1 MLPIKNTS
9 MLQNTGDPLVR
20 GPLLRMAN
28 HALAA
33 LNSER
38 LIPSLVRLEGDIL
51 HVGDTVW
58 NLADYRR
65 VLVVGAGKAGNHM
78 ARALESILGARISRG
93 LVIVK
98 QLEPGDELAHIEL
111 ALGGHPYPNES
122 GRRATQRILDLLGG
136 CASGDLVVSLISGGS
151 SALMNCPAEGISVE
165 EESRLTELLLT
176 AGASI
181 LEINTVRRH
190 VSAVNGGRLAQR
202 VSASGAQ
209 MLNLILSDR
218 VGDTAVGTPR
228 GPPPRAP
235 TAYTGTQIGLDP
247 TTFLDAWNILE
258 RYRLLAAA
266 PNSVLEHLRRG
277 PQLTETPKSPLP
289 GVSNFVIQGLPDACA
304 AAVDAARAEHLP
316 VHVLTSGLEGD
327 SRQAGMF
334 LAAVAREVRDRG
346 EPFAPPCVLVAAGET
361 TVRLNGPAGSGG
373 PSQELALSFAREV
386 AGLAGVGIAAIET
399 EGTDGPTT
407 LAGAVTDGTTLERCR
422 AARVDILAALDG
434 HDCCPALTAVGDQ
447 LETGNTGTNLCDLN
461 IIYIA

>member
-228 GPPPRAP
+228 VPVV
-235 TAYTGTQIGLDP
+235 YTGTQIGLDP

-258 RYRLLAAA
+258 RYRLLAVA
-266 PNSVLEHLRRG
+266 PDSVLEHLRRG

>member
-1 MLPIKNTS
+1 M
-9 MLQNTGDPLVR
+9 
-20 GPLLRMAN
+20 
-28 HALAA
+28 
-33 LNSER
+33 
-38 LIPSLVRLEGDIL
+38 
-51 HVGDTVW
+51 
-58 NLADYRR
+58 
-65 VLVVGAGKAGNHM
+65 
-78 ARALESILGARISRG
+78 G
-93 LVIVK
+93 LK
-98 QLEPGDELAHIEL
+98 PTCPGRWR
-111 ALGGHPYPNES
+111 S
-122 GRRATQRILDLLGG
+122 
-136 CASGDLVVSLISGGS
+136 
-151 SALMNCPAEGISVE
+151 
-165 EESRLTELLLT
+165 
-176 AGASI
+176 
-181 LEINTVRRH
+181 
-190 VSAVNGGRLAQR
+190 
-202 VSASGAQ
+202 
-209 MLNLILSDR
+209 
-218 VGDTAVGTPR
+218 TPR
-228 GPPPRAP
+228 RTTRSENPANPRRGAAPPRAAAPRGGGGRRGGP

-266 PNSVLEHLRRG
+266 PNSVLEHLRWG

>member
-228 GPPPRAP
+228 GP

>member
-122 GRRATQRILDLLGG
+122 GRQATQRVLDLLGG

-228 GPPPRAP
+228 VPVV
-235 TAYTGTQIGLDP
+235 YTGTQIGLDP

-304 AAVDAARAEHLP
+304 AAVDAARAERLP

>member
-78 ARALESILGARISRG
+78 ARALERILGARISRG

-98 QLEPGDELAHIEL
+98 QLEPGDELVHIEL

-122 GRRATQRILDLLGG
+122 GRQATQRILDLLDG

-190 VSAVNGGRLAQR
+190 VSSVNGGRLAQR
-202 VSASGAQ
+202 VSSSGAQ

-228 GPPPRAP
+228 VPV
-235 TAYTGTQIGLDP
+235 TYTGTQIGLDP

-304 AAVDAARAEHLP
+304 AAVEAARAEHLP

-399 EGTDGPTT
+399 EGTDGPTA

>member
-228 GPPPRAP
+228 GP

-386 AGLAGVGIAAIET
+386 TGLAGVGIAAIET

>member
-228 GPPPRAP
+228 VP
-235 TAYTGTQIGLDP
+235 TANNSNQKGLVP
-247 TTFLDAWNILE
+247 TPILE
-258 RYRLLAAA
+258 TWNNDYRYLQLAAA

>member
-228 GPPPRAP
+228 VP

-304 AAVDAARAEHLP
+304 AAVDAARAEHVP

>member
-218 VGDTAVGTPR
+218 VGDTAVGPPR
-228 GPPPRAP
+228 GP

>member
-218 VGDTAVGTPR
+218 VGDTAVG
-228 GPPPRAP
+228 GGP

-247 TTFLDAWNILE
+247 TTFRDAWNILE

>member
-218 VGDTAVGTPR
+218 VGDTAVGPPR
-228 GPPPRAP
+228 GA

>member
-136 CASGDLVVSLISGGS
+136 CASGDLVISLISGGS

-218 VGDTAVGTPR
+218 VGDTAVGGGGGRPGGGHAAR
-228 GPPPRAP
+228 PHGLYRHPDRPGPHHLSGR
-235 TAYTGTQIGLDP
+235 
-247 TTFLDAWNILE
+247 
-258 RYRLLAAA
+258 
-266 PNSVLEHLRRG
+266 LEH
-277 PQLTETPKSPLP
+277 S
-289 GVSNFVIQGLPDACA
+289 
-304 AAVDAARAEHLP
+304 
-316 VHVLTSGLEGD
+316 
-327 SRQAGMF
+327 
-334 LAAVAREVRDRG
+334 
-346 EPFAPPCVLVAAGET
+346 
-361 TVRLNGPAGSGG
+361 
-373 PSQELALSFAREV
+373 
-386 AGLAGVGIAAIET
+386 
-399 EGTDGPTT
+399 
-407 LAGAVTDGTTLERCR
+407 
-422 AARVDILAALDG
+422 
-434 HDCCPALTAVGDQ
+434 
-447 LETGNTGTNLCDLN
+447 
-461 IIYIA
+461 

>member
-38 LIPSLVRLEGDIL
+38 LIPSLVRLEGGIL

-228 GPPPRAP
+228 VP
-235 TAYTGTQIGLDP
+235 
-247 TTFLDAWNILE
+247 
-258 RYRLLAAA
+258 
-266 PNSVLEHLRRG
+266 
-277 PQLTETPKSPLP
+277 
-289 GVSNFVIQGLPDACA
+289 
-304 AAVDAARAEHLP
+304 
-316 VHVLTSGLEGD
+316 
-327 SRQAGMF
+327 RQAGMF